1 MMWLTRFEEDLGL
14 IFARAE
20 SILAAIAEEFRS
32 PALNYLDKFHPLK
45 EHRSKN
51 YICYLLPYW
60 LNEEIPIDS
69 DRVHQISTANIMG
82 MLYYH
87 LIDETMDNP
96 SLVSRLQLPLAQLIH
111 SEFIKIY
118 SELFPSSSAFWTY
131 YDKYIGEWAVAVTY
145 ENEQDYFQ
153 VNSVRIAHRAAPVK
167 LSVAAIMLLSGQETR
182 IPQMEE
188 AVDLVLLTMQMIDDW
203 QDWEKDLI
211 EGSYNCLL
219 SMVQADLHLSDRRPN
234 VEEIKQAVYVE
245 GCLIRYS
252 ERAEKHHHSLS
263 QIGSSFPLLYDF
275 HAYLC
280 GQLKEI
286 VQQIEADRSLLQRG
300 GLEFLLSRQLMRGK

>member
-1 MMWLTRFEEDLGL
+1 MMWLTRFEGDLGL
-14 IFARAE
+14 IFSRAE
-20 SILAAIAEEFRS
+20 SILATIPEEFRNPTLS
-32 PALNYLDKFHPLK
+32 YLDKFHPLK

-60 LNEEIPIDS
+60 LNEEVPIDP
-69 DRVHQISTANIMG
+69 DHVHQISTANIMG

-96 SLVSRLQLPLAQLIH
+96 SLISRSQLPLAQLIH

-118 SELFPSSSAFWTY
+118 SALFPSSSPFWTY

-145 ENEQDYFQ
+145 ENEQDFFQ
-153 VNSVRIAHRAAPVK
+153 VNPARIAHRAAPVK
-167 LSVAAIMLLSGQETR
+167 LSVAAMMLLSGQETR
-182 IPQMEE
+182 IPQLEE
-188 AVDLVLLTMQMIDDW
+188 AVDLVLITLQMIDDW

-219 SMVQADLHLSDRRPN
+219 SMVQADLHLSDRRPT

-252 ERAEKHHHSLS
+252 ERADVHHRTLS
-263 QIGSSFPLLYDF
+263 YTSTSFPLLYEF

-280 GQLKEI
+280 DQLEEI
-286 VQQIEADRSLLQRG
+286 AQQIERDRSLLQRG
-300 GLEFLLSRQLMRGK
+300 GLEYLLSQQLTKSK